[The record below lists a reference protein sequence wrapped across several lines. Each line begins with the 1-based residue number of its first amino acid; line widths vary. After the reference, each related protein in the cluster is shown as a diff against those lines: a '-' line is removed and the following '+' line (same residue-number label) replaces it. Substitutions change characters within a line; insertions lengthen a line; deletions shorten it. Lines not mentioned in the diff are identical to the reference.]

1 MYRSAHG
8 QSTFM
13 PSVSASAGVRLSS
26 LLTARGFATVNV
38 GSVTIQQVNI
48 FVHAPNGRKTIKP

>member
-1 MYRSAHG
+1 
-8 QSTFM
+8 
-13 PSVSASAGVRLSS
+13 
-26 LLTARGFATVNV
+26 V